1 MGTWLRKPLDRE
13 RGRYVEQAEP
23 DLLPAEDI
31 LADLQPMNMKIN
43 VYCGKAPKLGG
54 CYKKLKQ
61 NKTRK
66 LALTERNTKP
76 KEIPG

>member
-1 MGTWLRKPLDRE
+1 MAQEATRQGAWE
-13 RGRYVEQAEP
+13 ICGAGRTRPAA
-23 DLLPAEDI
+23 AEDI